1 MNLPQLI
8 AKDLRAN
15 WLFQFSSLL
24 VLFLVSTGFMYLALG
39 EGGGHSQADSLSV
52 VQASMAVLIYGMFI
66 IPTTLLVAL
75 IFLIL
80 DEMYQTQGLLAS
92 LPVTRGQMVIARYAT
107 SFLQIFLA
115 LALHFT
121 AILPGAY
128 LNGGTHHPAL
138 AILNH
143 PMVWMLLAIALFLF
157 LSFFYPFYFK
167 FGMRKGMIRMM
178 LTIMCVILLA
188 IKAWQM
194 MGESMQVKQVIQAIA
209 EWGQSQNGIVIVS
222 GLLGC
227 FVLLVG
233 GSVKLSMIFYK
244 NREI

>member
-1 MNLPQLI
+1 MNIPQLI

-24 VLFLVSTGFMYLALG
+24 VLFIVSAGFMYLALG
-39 EGGGHSQADSLSV
+39 EGGGSDVDSLSV
-52 VQASMAVLIYGMFI
+52 TEASMAVLIYGMFI

-80 DEMYQTQGLLAS
+80 DEIYQTQSLLAS
-92 LPVTRGQMVIARYAT
+92 LPVTRGQMVIARYTT

-115 LALHFT
+115 LALHFI

-128 LNGGTHHPAL
+128 LNGGTNHPAL
-138 AILNH
+138 TILNH
-143 PMVWMLLAIALFLF
+143 PLVWVLLAVTLFLF

-167 FGMRKGMIRMM
+167 FGMRKGMIRMI
-178 LTIMCVILLA
+178 LAIMGVILLA

-194 MGESMQVKQVIQAIA
+194 MYASIPVQQTIQAIA
-209 EWGQSQNGIVIVS
+209 EWVQGQNGVVIVL
-222 GLLGC
+222 GLLG
-227 FVLLVG
+227 FFALLVG
-233 GSVKLSMIFYK
+233 GSIKLSMIFYK

>member
-1 MNLPQLI
+1 MNIPQLI

-24 VLFLVSTGFMYLALG
+24 VLFLVSIGFMYLALG
-39 EGGGHSQADSLSV
+39 EGNNQADSLSL

-80 DEMYQTQGLLAS
+80 DEMYQTQSLLAS

-115 LALHFT
+115 LALHFI
-121 AILPGAY
+121 ALLPGAY
-128 LNGGTHHPAL
+128 LNGGAHHPAL
-138 AILNH
+138 AVLSH
-143 PMVWMLLAIALFLF
+143 PLVWVLLAVALFLF

-167 FGMRKGMIRMM
+167 FGMRKGMIRMI
-178 LTIMCVILLA
+178 LAFMCVILLA
-188 IKAWQM
+188 IKGWQIM
-194 MGESMQVKQVIQAIA
+194 DTSIEVQQTIQAIV
-209 EWGQSQNGIVIVS
+209 EWGQGQNGVVIVL

-227 FVLLVG
+227 FLLLVG
-233 GSVKLSMIFYK
+233 GSVKLSMVFYK

>member
-1 MNLPQLI
+1 MNISQLI

-24 VLFLVSTGFMYLALG
+24 VLFLVSIGFMYLALG
-39 EGGGHSQADSLSV
+39 EGNNQADSLSL

-75 IFLIL
+75 TFLIL
-80 DEMYQTQGLLAS
+80 DEMYQTQSLLAS

-115 LALHFT
+115 LALHFI
-121 AILPGAY
+121 ALLPGAY
-128 LNGGTHHPAL
+128 LNGGAHHPAL
-138 AILNH
+138 AVLSH
-143 PMVWMLLAIALFLF
+143 PLVWVLLAVALFLF

-167 FGMRKGMIRMM
+167 FGMRKGMIRMT
-178 LTIMCVILLA
+178 LALMCVILLA
-188 IKAWQM
+188 IKAWQIM
-194 MGESMQVKQVIQAIA
+194 DTSIEVQQTIQAIV
-209 EWGQSQNGIVIVS
+209 EWGQGQNGVVIVL

-227 FVLLVG
+227 FLLLVG
-233 GSVKLSMIFYK
+233 GSVKLSMVFYK